1 MDVVVVVCSASTA
14 ERDFLDELTPQFL
27 GQTNNELIIVGGVNR
42 EGLDFAANVR
52 SRDNKGEVNLYAGAV
67 DVTAASHNQAIDS
80 TTILQGTSLAAPA
93 VVRLQNPRAIKW
105 SEG

>member
-1 MDVVVVVCSASTA
+1 MDVVVVICSASTA

-42 EGLDFAANVR
+42 EGLDFDANVR

-67 DVTAASHNQAIDS
+67 DVTAASHNQALDS
-80 TTILQGTSLAAPA
+80 TTLVQGTSFAAPA
-93 VVRLQNPRAIKW
+93 VVRLQSPRATKR
-105 SEG
+105 SKG